1 MLLCTTEQQDKFIA
15 ANTAA
20 LLSSIQTTQV
30 CEDKY
35 TQLGFFLQFTSENNL
50 KFLDQKTL

>member
-1 MLLCTTEQQDKFIA
+1 MSLCTTEQQDKFIT

-35 TQLGFFLQFTSENNL
+35 TQWGVLAVYLRE
-50 KFLDQKTL
+50 